1 MRILVFPNELG
12 IGGSQLNAIEL
23 GAAVRDL
30 GHEVVVFGE
39 PGVLVERIGSL
50 GLEFLAAPKG
60 RIRPSPTLVRA
71 LHSIVQERGIDVVH
85 GYEWP
90 PAVTALLATRGTRA
104 VPAATV
110 MSMAVAPFIP
120 RGLPLVVGTE
130 EIAAR
135 ERTAGRSHVDV
146 IEPPVD
152 LRDNDLGQSHDHA
165 GFRRWAGA
173 EPDSLLVVVV
183 GRLSHELKLEGL
195 LTAAAVVPFL
205 SRSAQLVLVG
215 DGEARSQLEEAAV
228 RANATARRQAV
239 LVPGSL
245 QDPRPAYAA
254 ADIVLGMGGSALRAM
269 AFRKP
274 VVVQGERGFWLRLS
288 PETLETFLW
297 QGWFGLG
304 EGAWTGA
311 SRLEAELAPLIG
323 SPSLRATLGDF
334 ALETVRERFSL
345 EAAAL
350 AQVSCYER
358 ARTAKGRR
366 GRAEALRATSIFGLH
381 ALRRKSARRR
391 GDGPRD
397 DFNAVAGA
405 KLTPH
410 HALSAP
416 PMSHHS
422 PRGGTNHDR

>member
-12 IGGSQLNAIEL
+12 LGGSQLNAIEL

-39 PGVLVERIGSL
+39 PGVLVERIESL

-60 RIRPSPTLVRA
+60 RIRPSPALVRA
-71 LHSIVQERGIDVVH
+71 LRSVVRTRGIDVVH

-135 ERTAGRSHVDV
+135 ERRAGRSHVDV

-152 LRDNDLGQSHDHA
+152 LRDNDLGQGHDHA

-173 EPDSLLVVVV
+173 EPDSLLIVVV
-183 GRLSHELKLEGL
+183 GRLSNELKMEGL
-195 LTAAAVVPFL
+195 LTAVATVPSL
-205 SRSAQLVLVG
+205 SRTAQLVVVG
-215 DGEARSQLEEAAV
+215 DGDGRAQLEEAAQ
-228 RANATARRQAV
+228 RSNATAGRQAV
-239 LVPGSL
+239 LVPGAL

-254 ADIVLGMGGSALRAM
+254 ADIVLGMGGSVLRAM
-269 AFRKP
+269 AFGKP
-274 VVVQGERGFWLRLS
+274 VVVQGEQGFWLRLS
-288 PETLETFLW
+288 ADTLDTFLW

-304 EGAWTGA
+304 EGTWMGP
-311 SRLEAELAPLIG
+311 SRLETGLAPLIG
-323 SPSLRATLGDF
+323 SSSLRTTLGDF

-358 ARTAKGRR
+358 ARSAKGRH
-366 GRAEALRATSIFGLH
+366 GPAEALRATTSFGLH

-391 GDGPRD
+391 GSGPRD
-397 DFNAVAGA
+397 DFNAV
-405 KLTPH
+405 T
-410 HALSAP
+410 
-416 PMSHHS
+416 SHRVS
-422 PRGGTNHDR
+422 GGRPS